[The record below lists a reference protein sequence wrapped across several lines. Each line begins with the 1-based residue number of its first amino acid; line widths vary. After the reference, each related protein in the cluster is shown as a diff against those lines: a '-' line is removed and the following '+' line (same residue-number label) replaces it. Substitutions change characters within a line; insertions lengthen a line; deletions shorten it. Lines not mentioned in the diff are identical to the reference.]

1 MPLSKEHK
9 AKSRKKIVECARILF
24 NVKGLHEVSI
34 DEIMEKAGLT
44 RGGFYSHFKNK
55 DELYAEAV
63 IGFLNGRGKKWR
75 DEAGVDPTSEDDITS
90 VLAMLKSYLSDEH
103 LGDLEGQCP
112 MIALPSDAARA
123 GPKVREAYE
132 QLLRAMVSLFENNCL
147 KSSDR
152 RQTALVLSSLCVGGM
167 VLSRTVENEE
177 FSRELRHAAYQAAH
191 RTVTNNGSL
200 V

>member
-1 MPLSKEHK
+1 
-9 AKSRKKIVECARILF
+9 
-24 NVKGLHEVSI
+24 
-34 DEIMEKAGLT
+34 
-44 RGGFYSHFKNK
+44 
-55 DELYAEAV
+55 
-63 IGFLNGRGKKWR
+63 
-75 DEAGVDPTSEDDITS
+75 
-90 VLAMLKSYLSDEH
+90 
-103 LGDLEGQCP
+103 

-177 FSRELRHAAYQAAH
+177 FSRELRRAAYQAAH
-191 RTVTNNGSL
+191 RTVTNNGAL